1 LSLCYPWVN
10 KMKAL
15 PFALS
20 WPKFLTRLRKI
31 KRVKTPTV
39 LQMEAVECGAAALG
53 IILAYHGRFVSPEEL
68 RVACGVSRDGSKANN
83 ILKAARSYGLEAK
96 GFRCEPE
103 NLKTFAFPSIV
114 HWNFNHFLVVEGSS
128 PQHMYLNDPASGP
141 RVVSHEEFDHSFTG
155 VVLTFAPGDAFTAG
169 GTKPSLLRSLKPR
182 LSGAWGT
189 LFYILLV
196 SLSLIVPGLLI
207 PVFSRVFVDS
217 ILVQGREQWVVPLL
231 LGMGLTAVLRALFLW
246 LQQEKLLRL
255 ETKLDVA
262 GSSKLFWHTL
272 QLPIEFFNQRSAG
285 DINSRIGMN
294 VRVAQLLSSE
304 LSTTF
309 LNLLLIGFY
318 AVLMVQYSF
327 WLTLVTVSLASL
339 NLFVL
344 KLVARRRVD
353 INNRLIKERS
363 QMLSAA
369 FSGLQSI
376 ETIKANGQESD
387 FFARWAGR
395 QAKAITS
402 MQDLGKATQFISVL
416 PGFLSALSSAA
427 ILGLGGWLILNNE
440 LTAGMLVAF
449 QSLAASFLAPVN
461 QLVNMGGQL
470 QEVEG
475 TMRRLEDIL
484 SYRTDPTIR
493 FGETAPSL
501 ERWPLG
507 KLSGQLELKNV
518 TFGYSRLAP
527 PLIENLSLTVE
538 PGRRIA
544 LIGASGSGK
553 STVARLLNGLYQPW
567 SGEILL
573 DGTPRHLVPRILLNS
588 SLAAVN
594 QEIFLFE
601 DTIRN
606 NLTAWDDSV
615 LEADLIA
622 AAKDA
627 HIHDLIAALPKGYNT
642 VVSEGGKNFSGG
654 QRQRMEIARALVT
667 NPSILILDEAT
678 SALDPIT
685 EQIIND
691 NLLKRGCTCLIV
703 AHRLSTIRDCD
714 EIIVM
719 ENGRIVERGTHNTL
733 WRQRGVY
740 ANLIRSGTQESEYLL
755 ENIMESLAL

>member
-1 LSLCYPWVN
+1 MN
-10 KMKAL
+10 TL
-15 PFALS
+15 PATS
-20 WPKFLTRLRKI
+20 AWQKFLVRFRKTI
-31 KRVKTPTV
+31 RVKTPTV

-53 IILAYHGRFVSPEEL
+53 IILAYHGRFVPPEEL

-83 ILKAARSYGLEAK
+83 VLKAARSYGLEAK

-103 NLKTFAFPSIV
+103 NLKNFAFPYIV
-114 HWNFNHFLVVEGSS
+114 HWNFNHFLVVEGTS
-128 PQHMYLNDPASGP
+128 PQRVYLNDPASGP
-141 RVVSHEEFDHSFTG
+141 RVVSHEEFDQSFTG
-155 VVLTFAPGDAFTAG
+155 VVLTFSPEESFVAG

-182 LSGAWGT
+182 LSGAWGA

-207 PVFSRVFVDS
+207 PVFSRVFVDY
-217 ILVQGREQWVVPLL
+217 ILVQGREQWIVPLL
-231 LGMGLTAVLRALFLW
+231 LGMGLTAVLRAIFLW
-246 LQQEKLLRL
+246 MQQEKLLRL

-262 GSSKLFWHTL
+262 GSSKLFWHIL

-285 DINSRIGMN
+285 DLNSRIGMN

-309 LNLLLIGFY
+309 LNLLLVGFY
-318 AVLMVQYSF
+318 ALLMVQYSF
-327 WLTLVTVSLASL
+327 WLTLVTVILASL
-339 NLFVL
+339 NLLVL
-344 KLVARRRVD
+344 RLVARRRVD
-353 INNRLIKERS
+353 INNRLIQERS

-402 MQDLGKATQFISVL
+402 MQELGKATQFISVVPSL
-416 PGFLSALSSAA
+416 LSALSTAA
-427 ILGLGGWLILNNE
+427 ILGVGGWLILNE
-440 LTAGMLVAF
+440 QLTAGMLVAF
-449 QSLAASFLAPVN
+449 QSLAASFLNPVN
-461 QLVNMGGQL
+461 QLMNMGGQL

-475 TMRRLEDIL
+475 TMQRLEDIL
-484 SYRTDPTIR
+484 SYPPDPTIQ
-493 FGETAPSL
+493 FGEVDPSL

-507 KLSGQLELKNV
+507 KLSGHVELRNV

-538 PGRRIA
+538 PGKRIA
-544 LIGASGSGK
+544 LVGASGSGK
-553 STVARLLNGLYQPW
+553 STIARLLNGLYQPW
-567 SGEILL
+567 SGEILF
-573 DGTPRHLVPRILLNS
+573 DGTPRHHIPRILLNS

-601 DTIRN
+601 DTIRS
-606 NLTAWDDSV
+606 NLTAWDHSV
-615 LEADLIA
+615 SDEDLVA

-627 HIHDLIAALPKGYNT
+627 NIHEMIAVLPKGYNT
-642 VVSEGGKNFSGG
+642 LVSEGGKNFSGG
-654 QRQRMEIARALVT
+654 QRQRMEIARALAT

-719 ENGRIVERGTHNTL
+719 ENGRIVERGTHNQL
-733 WRQRGVY
+733 WRQRGAY
-740 ANLIRSGTQESEYLL
+740 ANLIRSGTETSEYLL
-755 ENIMESLAL
+755 ENIMESLAP

>member
-1 LSLCYPWVN
+1 
-10 KMKAL
+10 MKTL
-15 PFALS
+15 PSTSA
-20 WPKFLTRLRKI
+20 WQKFLARFRKSI
-31 KRVKTPTV
+31 REKTPTV

-53 IILAYHGRFVSPEEL
+53 IILAYHGRFVPPEEL

-103 NLKTFAFPSIV
+103 NLKNFAFPYIV
-114 HWNFNHFLVVEGSS
+114 HWNFNHFLVVEGTS
-128 PQHMYLNDPASGP
+128 PQRVYLNDPASGP
-141 RVVSHEEFDHSFTG
+141 RVVSHEEFDQSFTG
-155 VVLTFAPGDAFTAG
+155 VVLTFSPEENFVAG

-182 LSGAWGT
+182 LSGAWGA

-207 PVFSRVFVDS
+207 PVFSRVFVDY
-217 ILVQGREQWVVPLL
+217 ILVQGREQWIVPLL
-231 LGMGLTAVLRALFLW
+231 LGMGLTAVLRATFLW
-246 LQQEKLLRL
+246 VQQEKLLRL

-262 GSSKLFWHTL
+262 GSSKLFWHIL

-285 DINSRIGMN
+285 DLNSRIGMN

-309 LNLLLIGFY
+309 LNLLLVGFY

-327 WLTLVTVSLASL
+327 WLTLVTVILASL
-339 NLFVL
+339 NLLVL
-344 KLVARRRVD
+344 RLVARRRVD
-353 INNRLIKERS
+353 INNRLIQERS

-402 MQDLGKATQFISVL
+402 MQDLGKATQFISVV

-427 ILGLGGWLILNNE
+427 ILGLGGWLILNDQ
-440 LTAGMLVAF
+440 LTVGMLVAF
-449 QSLAASFLAPVN
+449 QSLAASFLTPVN
-461 QLVNMGGQL
+461 QLMNMGGQL

-475 TMRRLEDIL
+475 TMQRLEDIF
-484 SYRTDPTIR
+484 SYPPDPTIR
-493 FGETAPSL
+493 FGEATPSL

-507 KLSGQLELKNV
+507 KLSGHIELQNI

-527 PLIENLSLTVE
+527 PLIENLSLTIE

-544 LIGASGSGK
+544 LVGASGSGK
-553 STVARLLNGLYQPW
+553 STIARLLNGLYQPW
-567 SGEILL
+567 NGEILL
-573 DGTPRHLVPRILLNS
+573 DGTPRHRVPRVLLNS

-606 NLTAWDDSV
+606 NLTAWDQSV
-615 LEADLIA
+615 SDEELVA

-627 HIHDLIAALPKGYNT
+627 HIHEMVAALPKGYST
-642 VVSEGGKNFSGG
+642 AVSEGGKNFSGG
-654 QRQRMEIARALVT
+654 QRQRMEIARALAT

-685 EQIIND
+685 EQVIND

-719 ENGRIVERGTHNTL
+719 ENGRIVERGTHNQL
-733 WRQRGVY
+733 WRQRGAY
-740 ANLIRSGTQESEYLL
+740 ASLIRSGTETSEYLL
-755 ENIMESLAL
+755 ENIMESLAS